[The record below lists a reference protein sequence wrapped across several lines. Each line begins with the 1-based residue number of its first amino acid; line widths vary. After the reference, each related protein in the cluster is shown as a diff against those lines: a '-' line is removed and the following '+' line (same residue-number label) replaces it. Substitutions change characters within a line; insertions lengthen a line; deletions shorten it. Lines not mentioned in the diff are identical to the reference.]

1 MSWGFPAL
9 SDLLTSMLL
18 APERAPHQRREPGKL
33 SRGFLL
39 DLSGCNK
46 PGLILPLP
54 AGDSYPAPAAHQ
66 RIQQQVRHR
75 RTGCRR
81 AADHDNS
88 ARIPQYSWRT
98 E

>member
-9 SDLLTSMLL
+9 SDLLMSMLL

-39 DLSGCNK
+39 DLSGCIK

-54 AGDSYPAPAAHQ
+54 DEGSYPRWLHLERSITA
-66 RIQQQVRHR
+66 IR
-75 RTGCRR
+75 RLFRLKISHVNICNINILN
-81 AADHDNS
+81 DS
-88 ARIPQYSWRT
+88 KSLI
-98 E
+98 